1 MLTKEGSVYMAT
13 VKELQ
18 AKFTSNASGMESAFT
33 AMANKLNDIEKASDR
48 AATSMEKN
56 MSRGMNRVFKTGEGF
71 KRVSGTLETISKKS
85 VEMGDNLTKKITKPA
100 MIAGGALAG
109 IAIGKGFGRLVEI
122 DNAKAKLDG
131 LGHSGK
137 DVKGIMNNAL
147 ESVKGTSFGLGEAAT
162 TASSAVAAGIEP
174 GKELTRYLSLTGDA
188 AAIAGTSMGEMGSII
203 NKVQTSNKAYN
214 GELQQLSERG
224 IPIYQW
230 IAKEANV
237 TADAVFDMA
246 RDGEISSEMFL
257 NAIETNIGGA
267 AKKMGAKSFTA
278 GFANMWAAVG
288 RLGASFLDAGGK
300 GGGFFSKMKPLMAEF
315 TNSLD
320 GMESTAAKWGESLGR
335 AFDKII
341 EGIRGI
347 IGWYNSL
354 DKNTQKL
361 INSVMKWSA
370 LTLVAI
376 GPILKIFGRLTGVIA
391 AVFGPFGKFLQ
402 FIAKFSTAT
411 KSAEGAIAGVAK
423 VFPRLGSALGLITG
437 PVGWITLGIIA
448 LGTAFVV
455 AYKKSETFRNGVN
468 GAFEII
474 KVFTKGIG
482 GAIISGLKNL
492 GGWLGDVGKK
502 AKNFG
507 KALYDSWAKTEVGKK
522 RIEQWNKLKDTTK
535 KVFDAIAG
543 GGKKATDTTDVLGK
557 GVSKTTKSALKNYV
571 DFSEKASAKLAELT
585 LSGKDTTKKQLD
597 DFKSL
602 TDGMQDELEKQLE
615 KRRKAQLDNMQAIF
629 NDNKSAPERFKIDAE
644 AQEKYIKSIQDTND
658 KEKKEAEKL
667 FADYEKIRDKA
678 FEDGVVTPEEQKKI
692 NDALDKLNKFSVEKL
707 SESEKEQ
714 MTILG
719 RLQKN
724 KEALSMKE
732 AQDVVKQSVKLR
744 DQRIKDAD
752 KEYQDKL
759 DSIAQNDKLS
769 DEDREKALGAAKQ
782 KWLDAK
788 GMAEN
793 THNDVLDEVKA
804 QYKDI
809 GDEQDLQTG
818 KAYSSA
824 EKWWMAFEKGFKD
837 FFTAE
842 NINNLF
848 TELGRIIATPF
859 KKLGETLSRW
869 WSQYV
874 TFGTDFG
881 NGILEGISKFFTENW
896 KHLKNVGKHI
906 WSLIK
911 QGWSL
916 AYGGGAWVVN
926 FLWNMLRTMGS
937 TITNGA
943 QTLWQGLKT
952 AWDESKN
959 ITFTTWSWIGS
970 FFKNI
975 WNGLWGTV
983 RNISGWIWNKVK
995 TIWDLVKSKTLT
1007 TYTWIR
1013 DFLFN
1018 IWQSIWGTIRNVGT
1032 WIWNKVR
1039 NTWDAVRNK
1048 TVSIYTWIKEFIY
1061 NIWNTIWNKIKNTA
1075 TWIWNKIR
1083 YTWDLIKNK
1092 TSGVFTSVWNTIKR
1106 LWGLIWGY
1114 IRDTINLI
1122 KNKIINTWDNIR
1134 DRMWDIV
1141 TSIKNN
1147 VVNKFK
1153 DMYNGAKTWLDRIK
1167 SYLIGIKDKMAS
1179 AAADLGISVANAAIR
1194 GLNKMINGINKISEG
1209 ITDKKLINPIDE
1221 ISGGS
1226 GTLGAQL
1233 STGTGASKQVKT
1245 DSQGRLRHNT
1255 LATVNDKGPG
1265 NGKGRNGHQEL
1276 IRNKNGSMFAPNGKD
1291 VLMNLR
1297 KGQSVISGRETQ
1309 ELSSAGLIPKFNSG
1323 TGALGKIAGKWG
1335 AKLENTKHQTED
1347 VAENASMAINAAKT
1361 AGIKEGASALGH
1373 GMGNVMKWVD
1383 KPKELV
1389 ETMMSKMGVNF
1400 DGIAGGTGKLV
1411 RGAYKKLIPNLIDK
1425 VKDMFSEVEG
1435 GDGDASWLLNGK
1447 YPQLQPFGNY
1457 IGMTMNGTDKHYGLD
1472 FGMPTGTKI
1481 RALTAGKIT
1490 QAGWVNTGGGNQ
1502 IELKEPGGKWFQ
1514 WYMHMSK
1521 VFAKAGQ
1528 NVSAGDVIGLSGNTG
1543 SSNTPHL
1550 HIQRMKGYPSNDTA
1564 VDPTD
1569 WLKSLTGGGSG
1580 SGKWKS
1586 TVKKALVLA
1595 GLPTSSSYV
1604 NAWLKQIQ
1612 TESSGNPNAIGGTD
1626 GYNHGR
1632 ASGLVQVK
1640 PTTFQ
1645 SMKGKGMNDI
1655 MNPLHNLVA
1664 GMNWAK
1670 HAYGSNILGYIG
1682 KGHGYANGGIVNSP
1696 QMAWLAEGG
1705 FSESVIS
1712 HDPSMKAR
1720 SKVLYDKTGD
1730 MLGFNTE
1737 AEILKEVLEVLMQS
1751 RSIQDAS
1758 RRTQEQIARK
1768 DSNVY
1773 LDSKE
1778 ITKKVNYRQ
1787 GRMYRDAMYSRGL
1800 E

>member
-1 MLTKEGSVYMAT
+1 MAT

-33 AMANKLNDIEKASDR
+33 TMANKLDDIEKASSR

-56 MSRGMNRVFKTGEGF
+56 MSRGMTRVFKTGEGF

-85 VEMGDNLTKKITKPA
+85 IEMGSNLTNKITKPA

-109 IAIGKGFGRLVEI
+109 ITIGKGFGRLVEI

-267 AKKMGAKSFTA
+267 AKKMGEKSFTA
-278 GFANMWAAVG
+278 GLANMWAAVG

-320 GMESTAAKWGESLGR
+320 GMESTAAKWGESLGK
-335 AFDKII
+335 AFEKII
-341 EGIRGI
+341 ENIRGI

-361 INSVMKWSA
+361 INSVMKWGA
-370 LTLVAI
+370 ITLVTV

-402 FIAKFSTAT
+402 FIAKFSTAS
-411 KSAEGAIAGVAK
+411 KSAEGAIVGITK
-423 VFPRLGSALGLITG
+423 VFPKLGAALGLITG

-455 AYKKSETFRNGVN
+455 AYKKSETFRNIVNKVVEGVKIAFGTITEVIKGFFQLFKGN
-468 GAFEII
+468 GQDGVITLSKI
-474 KVFTKGIG
+474 LPPNVVQGLTKFADTVKENFFIVIEEVKKFAKEIG
-482 GAIISGLKNL
+482 GQLLEFWNEMGPSIQEGIQKALPVIKELGLMLGEIFKGVWTILKEVIGLIWNLTVTMTPIIIGVIKNTWAAVKQIISGALNVILGIIKIFTSIFTMDLELMWSGIKQIFIGAFNIIVGLLKTSFI
-492 GGWLGDVGKK
+492 GQII
-502 AKNFG
+502 
-507 KALYDSWAKTEVGKK
+507 ALV
-522 RIEQWNKLKDTTK
+522 IM
-535 KVFDAIAG
+535 F
-543 GGKKATDTTDVLGK
+543 
-557 GVSKTTKSALKNYV
+557 SANI
-571 DFSEKASAKLAELT
+571 
-585 LSGKDTTKKQLD
+585 KQL
-597 DFKSL
+597 FV
-602 TDGMQDELEKQLE
+602 
-615 KRRKAQLDNMQAIF
+615 NMW
-629 NDNKSAPERFKIDAE
+629 N
-644 AQEKYIKSIQDTND
+644 SI
-658 KEKKEAEKL
+658 
-667 FADYEKIRDKA
+667 
-678 FEDGVVTPEEQKKI
+678 
-692 NDALDKLNKFSVEKL
+692 
-707 SESEKEQ
+707 
-714 MTILG
+714 
-719 RLQKN
+719 
-724 KEALSMKE
+724 
-732 AQDVVKQSVKLR
+732 
-744 DQRIKDAD
+744 
-752 KEYQDKL
+752 
-759 DSIAQNDKLS
+759 
-769 DEDREKALGAAKQ
+769 
-782 KWLDAK
+782 
-788 GMAEN
+788 
-793 THNDVLDEVKA
+793 
-804 QYKDI
+804 
-809 GDEQDLQTG
+809 
-818 KAYSSA
+818 
-824 EKWWMAFEKGFKD
+824 
-837 FFTAE
+837 
-842 NINNLF
+842 
-848 TELGRIIATPF
+848 
-859 KKLGETLSRW
+859 
-869 WSQYV
+869 
-874 TFGTDFG
+874 
-881 NGILEGISKFFTENW
+881 
-896 KHLKNVGKHI
+896 
-906 WSLIK
+906 
-911 QGWSL
+911 
-916 AYGGGAWVVN
+916 
-926 FLWNMLRTMGS
+926 
-937 TITNGA
+937 
-943 QTLWQGLKT
+943 
-952 AWDESKN
+952 
-959 ITFTTWSWIGS
+959 
-970 FFKNI
+970 
-975 WNGLWGTV
+975 WGTV
-983 RNISGWIWNKVK
+983 RDVTNWIWNKIK
-995 TIWDLVKSKTLT
+995 TVWDLVKSKTYTTYVWFRDFLFGIWQSVWGAIRDFAT
-1007 TYTWIR
+1007 WIWNKVRNSWDAVRNKTLSTYTWIKN
-1013 DFLFN
+1013 FLFN
-1018 IWQSIWGTIRNVGT
+1018 TWNNIWNTIKNAAT

-1048 TVSIYTWIKEFIY
+1048 TVSVYTWIKEFIY
-1061 NIWNTIWNKIKNTA
+1061 NIWNTIWNKIKNTT

-1134 DRMWDIV
+1134 DRMWEIV

-1179 AAADLGISVANAAIR
+1179 AAADLGIGVANAAIR

-1209 ITDKKLINPIDE
+1209 ITDKKLIDPINE

-1226 GTLGAQL
+1226 GTLGAKL

-1276 IRNKNGSMFAPNGKD
+1276 IRNKNGSMFAPKGKD

-1309 ELSSAGLIPKFNSG
+1309 ELSSAGLIPQFNSG

-1335 AKLENTKHQTED
+1335 AKLANTKHQTEN
-1347 VAENASMAINAAKT
+1347 VAENASMAIDAAKT

-1373 GMGNVMKWVD
+1373 GMGNIMKWVD

-1411 RGAYKKLIPNLIDK
+1411 RGAYSKLIPNLIDK

-1447 YPQLQPFGNY
+1447 YPQLQPFGKY
-1457 IGMTMNGTDKHYGLD
+1457 IGMTMNGTDNHYGLD

-1502 IELKEPGGKWFQ
+1502 VELKEPGGKWFQ

-1543 SSNTPHL
+1543 SSSTPHL
-1550 HIQRMKGYPSNDTA
+1550 HIQRMQGYPSNDTA

-1569 WLKSLTGGGSG
+1569 WLKSLTGGSSG

-1626 GYNHGR
+1626 GYNHGH

-1751 RSIQDAS
+1751 KYIQDAS
-1758 RRTQEQIARK
+1758 RMTQERIANKNTDIYMDSRK
-1768 DSNVY
+1768 IAEQVSR
-1773 LDSKE
+1773 
-1778 ITKKVNYRQ
+1778 RQ
-1787 GRMYRDAMYSRGL
+1787 GEMYRNRGYSLGR
-1800 E
+1800 